1 MKKIIFIIAI
11 LFSLPIFSQ
20 TTEDKVLAEAK
31 YLLSVKQ
38 YHNVVTLLE
47 GKENIVARNP
57 RVLYCLIKAR
67 NYILG
72 KQANTDKYDY
82 TMVEEL
88 RKDIQKFFVLS
99 KTKKKKIPADIEA
112 EVADINQKLSKLPSK
127 EEYLALQR
135 KKVVEEQLKLI
146 SKAYQDDKYDEVL
159 KLVELYNRSDIP
171 TYELAYYKAMAKYH
185 LLHPETVEFSQIDD
199 ARTLLNTYLK
209 HYSDKNI
216 TYDSSVKIAL
226 TVLDKYPQTEA
237 ELLRMRMEAKREA
250 ELYENARTLFKQV
263 TYNFDYTSWEQIDN
277 ARKAT
282 AEYLSLGI
290 KNNSHYQEIEQNS
303 NVLKDVYPK
312 TEADYYKLK
321 TEAIRREN
329 LIVKKNMRMQKRY
342 DREERREYRKS
353 YWGKFASLGYEG
365 GTIAHGLRFECGGSR
380 SLVGFFVNGRS
391 SFKDSEMLMKLV
403 GTDFFPENKIEF
415 IGGLNFRVFQWA
427 YLNIGAG
434 VGMLSFPSINEY
446 LQIKTIKD
454 KTYTAGYLGISFR
467 AGTRFNIIG
476 GFSYID
482 ITEKIYAPEATF
494 GFTINLL

>member
-20 TTEDKVLAEAK
+20 TAEDKVLAEAK

-82 TMVEEL
+82 IMVEEL
-88 RKDIQKFFVLS
+88 RKDIQKFSVLS

-112 EVADINQKLSKLPSK
+112 EIADINQKLSKLPSK

-185 LLHPETVEFSQIDD
+185 LLHPETVEFKQIDD
-199 ARTLLNTYLK
+199 VRTLLNTYLE

-216 TYDSSVKIAL
+216 TYNGSIKFAL

-303 NVLKDVYPK
+303 NVLEDVYPK
-312 TEADYYKLK
+312 TETDYYKLK

-329 LIVKKNMRMQKRY
+329 LIVKKNMRIQKRY

-391 SFKDSEMLMKLV
+391 SFKDNEMLMKFV
-403 GTDFFPENKIEF
+403 GTDSFPENKIEF

-454 KTYTAGYLGISFR
+454 KTYTAGYLGVSFR

-476 GFSYID
+476 GLSYID

-494 GFTINLL
+494 GFTVNLL

>member
-1 MKKIIFIIAI
+1 
-11 LFSLPIFSQ
+11 
-20 TTEDKVLAEAK
+20 
-31 YLLSVKQ
+31 
-38 YHNVVTLLE
+38 
-47 GKENIVARNP
+47 
-57 RVLYCLIKAR
+57 
-67 NYILG
+67 
-72 KQANTDKYDY
+72 
-82 TMVEEL
+82 
-88 RKDIQKFFVLS
+88 
-99 KTKKKKIPADIEA
+99 
-112 EVADINQKLSKLPSK
+112 
-127 EEYLALQR
+127 
-135 KKVVEEQLKLI
+135 
-146 SKAYQDDKYDEVL
+146 
-159 KLVELYNRSDIP
+159 
-171 TYELAYYKAMAKYH
+171 MAKYY
-185 LLHPETVEFSQIDD
+185 LLHPETAEFKQIDD
-199 ARTLLNTYLK
+199 VRTLLNTYLE

-216 TYDSSVKIAL
+216 KYDSNIKFAL
-226 TVLDKYPQTEA
+226 TVLYKYPQTEA

-263 TYNFDYTSWEQIDN
+263 TYNFNYTSWEQIDN

-282 AEYLSLGI
+282 AEYLLLGTI
-290 KNNSHYQEIEQNS
+290 NHSHYKEIEQNS

-312 TEADYYKLK
+312 TETDYYKLK

-391 SFKDSEMLMKLV
+391 SFKDSEMLMKFV
-403 GTDFFPENKIEF
+403 GTDSFPENKIEF

-454 KTYTAGYLGISFR
+454 KTYTAGYLGVSFR

-476 GFSYID
+476 GLSYID